1 MIQVLGWVLLLA
13 YITFILFIFI
23 GGGYIT
29 KILFNSSDSQL
40 SCVGLSDKT
49 ELNIAKLTIILFW
62 LVFIPL
68 CILPI
73 ILGIKDYG
81 KLLLF

>member
-1 MIQVLGWVLLLA
+1 MIQVIGWVLLLA

-29 KILFNSSDSQL
+29 KILFNSNNQQL
-40 SCVGLSDKT
+40 SSVGLSDKT

-73 ILGIKDYG
+73 ILGIKYYG